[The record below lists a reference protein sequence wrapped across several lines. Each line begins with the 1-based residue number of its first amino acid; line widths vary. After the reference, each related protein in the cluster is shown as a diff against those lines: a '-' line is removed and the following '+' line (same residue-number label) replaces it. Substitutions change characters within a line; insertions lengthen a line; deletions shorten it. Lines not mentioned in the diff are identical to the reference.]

1 MQSKSV
7 RRLYDLS
14 ERRYV
19 PKVARLL
26 AQALRRRR
34 AMRILIAAPPKTGNV
49 WLKCILGSI
58 YDLEW
63 LENTEIP
70 PRADVD
76 AFKEWIEQGGFRGG
90 TIFHQHYD
98 YSDELCHLVEAV
110 PAHLVTIV
118 RDPYDAFV
126 STYFTIQQRAA
137 DQKLGK
143 TRASVL
149 AGKSLDH
156 PDTLAF
162 LESGGYR
169 KNLYKAADWLHSG
182 RAVVLRY
189 EELQRDPISHL
200 KRATDHIDPVA
211 PEVIARALE
220 ECSVENMRQRD
231 PELAKHVRTA
241 TVGDSKKYLGE
252 EHLAIFRERYADL
265 IRRMG
270 YEVR

>member
-1 MQSKSV
+1 
-7 RRLYDLS
+7 
-14 ERRYV
+14 
-19 PKVARLL
+19 
-26 AQALRRRR
+26 
-34 AMRILIAAPPKTGNV
+34 MRILIAAPPKTGNV

-63 LENTEIP
+63 LKDGEVP
-70 PRADVD
+70 PRPEPVL
-76 AFKEWIEQGGFRGG
+76 FEEWVERGGFRDG
-90 TIFHQHYD
+90 TIFHQHYRC
-98 YSDELCHLVEAV
+98 SDEFCHAVEAV
-110 PAHLVTIV
+110 SAHLVTII
-118 RDPYDAFV
+118 RNPYDAFV

-189 EELQRDPISHL
+189 EELQRDPINHL

-211 PEVIARALE
+211 SEVIARAVE
-220 ECSVENMRQRD
+220 ECSAENMRQRD

-265 IRRMG
+265 IQRMG